1 MSKRKAQAP
10 ANAKA
15 EDASRKATAKKAAPR
30 PKARAKETKP
40 KPKAAA
46 PVEKP
51 PPRKATP
58 EEILGSCSPVVRRIA
73 EEVRSLVRHV
83 VPTATEKAYP
93 GWHGIGF
100 RDPQAGYVFGLFPHD
115 DHVRLFFERGGELED
130 PEGVFAPPDGLKQGR
145 YVELRTVIDAKVPA
159 LRRMIIRAVVHQSV

>member
-1 MSKRKAQAP
+1 MSKRKAP
-10 ANAKA
+10 AKTRAKA
-15 EDASRKATAKKAAPR
+15 A
-30 PKARAKETKP
+30 
-40 KPKAAA
+40 
-46 PVEKP
+46 
-51 PPRKATP
+51 PRKATP
-58 EEILGSCSPVVRRIA
+58 KEADPEEILRSCPPGVRRIA

-83 VPTATEKAYP
+83 VPTATERAYP

-100 RDPQAGYVFGLFPHD
+100 RDPQAGYVFGLFPHE

-130 PEGVFAPPDGLKQGR
+130 PERVFAPPDGLKQGR